1 MASLGGKREGA
12 GRPKGSI
19 NKFKLR
25 DRFTEQEIEEL
36 IMEAKVLAKRDPV
49 MLKFLLEQIFGKAR
63 QSVGISGE
71 DEEPPIKVQAICSLE
86 QELKTWSM
94 R

>member
-12 GRPKGSI
+12 GRPKGAI

-25 DRFTEQEIEEL
+25 ERFTDEEVMEL
-36 IMEAKVLAKRDPV
+36 VSEAKEQAKKDPV

-63 QSVGISGE
+63 QSVGFGG
-71 DEEPPIKVQAICSLE
+71 DEENSPIKMIYSLE
-86 QELKTWSM
+86 QELKNWSKS
-94 R
+94 

>member
-1 MASLGGKREGA
+1 MASLGGKRKGA
-12 GRPKGSI
+12 GRPKGAV

-25 DRFTEQEIEEL
+25 ERFTDEE
-36 IMEAKVLAKRDPV
+36 IMELVDEAKKQAKKDPV

-71 DEEPPIKVQAICSLE
+71 EENSPIKMIHSLE
-86 QELKTWSM
+86 QELKSWGKS
-94 R
+94 

>member
-1 MASLGGKREGA
+1 MASIGGKRKGA
-12 GRPKGSI
+12 GRPKGSV

-25 DRFTEQEIEEL
+25 ERFTEREIGEL
-36 IMEAKVLAKRDPV
+36 VDEAKEQAKKDPV

-71 DEEPPIKVQAICSLE
+71 EEHSPIKMIYSLE
-86 QELKTWSM
+86 QELKSWSKS
-94 R
+94 

>member
-1 MASLGGKREGA
+1 MASIGGKRKGA
-12 GRPKGSI
+12 GRPKGSV

-25 DRFTEQEIEEL
+25 ERFTDEEIMTL
-36 IMEAKVLAKRDPV
+36 VGEAKKQAKKDPV

-71 DEEPPIKVQAICSLE
+71 EESSPIKMIYSLE
-86 QELKTWSM
+86 QELKSWSKG
-94 R
+94 